1 MAAPNSYG
9 AWWPPRL
16 YHRWRHLNPWLWRK
30 WRPMDHD
37 HILIAVLEGFEQ
49 CHVKLNVNKVK
60 FLIWKATFMSHVTT
74 MDGLQPNLVTIKAI
88 IAMPVANE
96 SQAVHQ
102 FLGAINHLAKFC
114 YQLSSV
120 TQLQCNLSKKDMP
133 YLWSTRHQQTFD
145 SAKFLATSAACL
157 AYFDVTSSGHLRLW
171 PRSCPLTTHQTR
183 Q

>member
-1 MAAPNSYG
+1 
-9 AWWPPRL
+9 
-16 YHRWRHLNPWLWRK
+16 
-30 WRPMDHD
+30 MDHD
-37 HILIAVLEGFEQ
+37 RILIAVLEGFEQ

-60 FLIWKATFMSHVTT
+60 FLICKATFMSHVTT
-74 MDGLQPNLVTIKAI
+74 MDGLQPNPVTIKAI
-88 IAMPVANE
+88 IAMPTPNE

-102 FLGAINHLAKFC
+102 FLGAINYLAKFC
-114 YQLSSV
+114 SQLSSV

-133 YLWSTRHQQTFD
+133 SIWSTRHQQTFD
-145 SAKFLATSAACL
+145 SAKVLATSAACL